1 MPVHARVFRLPDCTL
16 VTSVRKHH
24 NFRTM
29 QLGMVLRDIANIC
42 SIDYDDMYQGS
53 VSNYTN
59 IRLHTKVPL
68 VACLDLVHL

>member
-1 MPVHARVFRLPDCTL
+1 
-16 VTSVRKHH
+16 
-24 NFRTM
+24 M